1 MKPKNVQ
8 VPETRDVR
16 LKFQL
21 CSIYGSMK
29 AAWYPF
35 ENEHPWELHP
45 SLQPSSPSFIRARL
59 LYFHIFLHG
68 VDPCAFVASGW
79 MFQTREMRKKRG
91 EKNIGEKWTKRKW
104 SLNPLLA
111 AGYHPS
117 SRSSPDKRPDEFHCP
132 PIWVEIEFT
141 WHVKTTLF
149 FVFMQSW
156 HWMIKRG
163 ETTLISQRKK

>member
-1 MKPKNVQ
+1 MVAWKQLGILLKTN
-8 VPETRDVR
+8 TRGSCIHLCHRLARLSVR
-16 LKFQL
+16 AYFI
-21 CSIYGSMK
+21 SIFSC
-29 AAWYPF
+29 AASI
-35 ENEHPWELHP
+35 LVR
-45 SLQPSSPSFIRARL
+45 SSPLA
-59 LYFHIFLHG
+59 
-68 VDPCAFVASGW
+68 W

-104 SLNPLLA
+104 SLNPPLA

-149 FVFMQSW
+149 FVFMRSW
-156 HWMIKRG
+156 HWMIKR
-163 ETTLISQRKK
+163 EITLISQRKK